1 MSFSLVSLIFANFPA
16 NSPLTLT
23 LTLTLVILD
32 GSSNFYKMP
41 ILEVCQLRLKE
52 GVSVTDESLLK
63 NLSTVRS
70 IIKTN
75 SQFYHCIE
83 DPSLIYI
90 LGMWSTLQTHQ
101 NFLASPEKKTI
112 LGTQDD
118 QLEFQWML
126 HMELDSM
133 SSLPL
138 DAPVMAIAR
147 LFIKDGKHV
156 EEYNRIVKNHKSTIV
171 EATEPYKVVDGWR
184 CDSEPGKQE
193 ALMFTGWDTVDSH
206 KAFIEKARENKEYAS
221 MHENYGGMEVR
232 HARNMEG

>member
-23 LTLTLVILD
+23 LTLVILD
-32 GSSNFYKMP
+32 GSSSFYKMP

-70 IIKTN
+70 IIETN

-112 LGTQDD
+112 LLWQLQDC
-118 QLEFQWML
+118 L
-126 HMELDSM
+126 SR
-133 SSLPL
+133 
-138 DAPVMAIAR
+138 MA
-147 LFIKDGKHV
+147 
-156 EEYNRIVKNHKSTIV
+156 NT
-171 EATEPYKVVDGWR
+171 
-184 CDSEPGKQE
+184 
-193 ALMFTGWDTVDSH
+193 
-206 KAFIEKARENKEYAS
+206 
-221 MHENYGGMEVR
+221 
-232 HARNMEG
+232 

>member
-23 LTLTLVILD
+23 LIILD
-32 GSSNFYKMP
+32 GSSSPHKMP
-41 ILEVCQLRLKE
+41 ILEVCQLRLKD
-52 GVSVTDESLLK
+52 GVSATDGSLLK

-90 LGMWSTLQTHQ
+90 LGMWPTLQTHQ
-101 NFLASPEKKTI
+101 NFLASPEKKKI

-138 DAPVMAIAR
+138 DAPVIAIAR
-147 LFIKDGKHV
+147 HFIKDGKHV

-206 KAFIEKARENKEYAS
+206 MAFIEKARENKEYAS
-221 MHENYGGMEVR
+221 VHENYGGMEVR
-232 HARNMEG
+232 HARNMER